1 MLRLDLVRESLI
13 MPALDF
19 FLRNLFAFVHRFH
32 ALENAMAE
40 FRFTL
45 LLQFCQKR
53 RQFKPFLKG

>member
-1 MLRLDLVRESLI
+1 